1 MSGLRASS
9 LTAILMLSAMPVA
22 LAQEYTEAEL
32 QQAREFIETQL
43 AAEKRDRLKE
53 LAVKAGL
60 SPEVLFLDV
69 SKLTDD
75 NTLGTG
81 SKKPNLPVID
91 GPVIGVPGGKPNIPN
106 PDGSGASNSNAPSN
120 GTTTGAGGTKP

>member
-1 MSGLRASS
+1 MSGLRASC

-32 QQAREFIETQL
+32 QQAREFIDTQL

-81 SKKPNLPVID
+81 SKKPNLPVVD
-91 GPVIGVPGGKPNIPN
+91 LPGVPGGKPNIPN
-106 PDGSGASNSNAPSN
+106 PDGSGASNSKAPSN
-120 GTTTGAGGTKP
+120 VTTTGAGGTKP